1 MPPSPERAQ
10 RWLTLIWPML
20 VQGGPV
26 VSLVLLLLGAVQVW
40 YLLGALSRAQ
50 GINRELLDRY
60 LACHAQQVEL
70 ALKVA
75 HCPPQP

>member
-1 MPPSPERAQ
+1 MLPSPEQSRK
-10 RWLTLIWPML
+10 WLGLIWPML
-20 VQGGPV
+20 VQGGPA
-26 VSLVLLLLGAVQVW
+26 VSLLLLLLGAVQVW

-60 LACHAQQVEL
+60 LACHTQQVEL

-75 HCPPQP
+75 HCPPPP